1 MVTVT
6 GQVELKVVAP
16 GLRDMDVLSETTSR
30 VSNLIYPAFPKG
42 GPVVAGDG
50 HEGSVSVL
58 LSVDDEA
65 PDAWLPQ
72 LFALCSAVK
81 VPIESVTVGKP
92 TDAAL

>member
-1 MVTVT
+1 VTTMT

-30 VSNLIYPAFPKG
+30 ASNLIYPGFPKG

-50 HEGSVSVL
+50 REGSVSVL
-58 LSVDDEA
+58 LSVDDET
-65 PDAWLPQ
+65 PEAWLPQ

-81 VPIESVTVGKP
+81 VPIESVSVGKP
-92 TDAAL
+92 SDTT